1 MQQNANQLDKQVFE
15 QASQEYLR
23 RLAAIWTSPLSI
35 PRKVRTTNTFACPVR
50 QYYMWSSEWAMDDRQ
65 ELDRKTR
72 AVIAQNKGKHHS
84 ESNPTLYQS
93 PDLGGSGLKE
103 TVIQYK
109 VTRIKTAHCTATSKD
124 PNIKVMRTFQN
135 VKEAKKSSSVIQD
148 AETYATRERRC
159 NIGRTHKSTSVTM
172 GEKKTVFKTR
182 SPKYINKPLKRQQVQ
197 SKNK

>member
-1 MQQNANQLDKQVFE
+1 MFE

-35 PRKVRTTNTFACPVR
+35 PRKVRTTNTFAYPVR
-50 QYYMWSSEWAMDDRQ
+50 RYYIWSSEWAMEDLQ
-65 ELDRKTR
+65 ELNRKTR
-72 AVIAQNKGKHHS
+72 SVIAQNKGKHHS

-124 PNIKVMRTFQN
+124 PHIKVMRTFQD
-135 VKEAKKSSSVIQD
+135 VHEAKTSSSAIKD
-148 AETYATRERRC
+148 AETYATRKRRC
-159 NIGRTHKSTSVTM
+159 NIGRTTQIHLSNN
-172 GEKKTVFKTR
+172 G
-182 SPKYINKPLKRQQVQ
+182 
-197 SKNK
+197 